1 MSTAT
6 LGLDVQPDRLSVILA
21 PDRVVGPDV
30 QMRSSFMAHLLH
42 WSRHAAFA
50 ALLASSCLAA
60 GIEPAERYRTVRP
73 SADGIGK
80 VYMGREI
87 AEVMGWQAAPW
98 LERDEREQEER
109 SDVLIRLLDLK
120 PGNVVADVGAGSG
133 YYTRRIANRVGP
145 SGRVFAVDVQPEM
158 IRMLGAIAK
167 RPEYAHVVPVLGSTS
182 DVKLPTASVDLAI
195 MVDVYHELEFP
206 FEVLASLVRAV
217 KPGGRIVLVEYRAED
232 AKVPI
237 KPMHKMSEA
246 QVRRE
251 VQQHD
256 VAWERTENALPWQH
270 VVVFRRK

>member
-1 MSTAT
+1 MAT
-6 LGLDVQPDRLSVILA
+6 
-21 PDRVVGPDV
+21 
-30 QMRSSFMAHLLH
+30 LLH
-42 WSRHAAFA
+42 WSRHAAVA
-50 ALLASSCLAA
+50 ALLASSCHAA
-60 GIEPAERYRTVRP
+60 GLETAERYRAVRP
-73 SADGIGK
+73 SPDGIGK

-87 AEVMGWQAAPW
+87 AQVMGWQAASW
-98 LERDEREQEER
+98 LERQEREREER

-120 PGNVVADVGAGSG
+120 RGNVVADVGAGSG

-158 IRMLGAIAK
+158 IRMLGDVAK
-167 RPEYAHVVPVLGSTS
+167 RPEYAHVVPVLASTS
-182 DVKLPTASVDLAI
+182 DAKLPMASVDLAV

-206 FEVLASLVRAV
+206 FEVLASLIRAV
-217 KPGGRIVLVEYRAED
+217 KPGGRIVFVEYRAED
-232 AKVPI
+232 PKVPI

-256 VAWERTENALPWQH
+256 VVWERTENALPWQH